1 MVMVMLEGIKGL
13 AMYFEDIYTKVEPL
27 WERSFTLE
35 GVEPSS
41 TYVESIRKNYSKIE
55 YKSQKN
61 EIYSWWEFAMIFTMY
76 QILTAYAL
84 EKWRNEKLD
93 IITLDE
99 IPVQLFEKQF
109 LKNMEPEDE
118 FEGNDEYLRRYKG
131 FKNPPSP
138 SM

>member
-1 MVMVMLEGIKGL
+1 M
-13 AMYFEDIYTKVEPL
+13 

-41 TYVESIRKNYSKIE
+41 TYVESIRKNYSKIG

-61 EIYSWWEFAMIFTMY
+61 EVYSWWKFAMIFTMY

-84 EKWRNEKLD
+84 ERWRNEKLD

-118 FEGNDEYLRRYKG
+118 FEGNDEYLIRYKG
-131 FKNPPSP
+131 FKNPLSP

>member
-1 MVMVMLEGIKGL
+1 
-13 AMYFEDIYTKVEPL
+13 
-27 WERSFTLE
+27 
-35 GVEPSS
+35 
-41 TYVESIRKNYSKIE
+41 
-55 YKSQKN
+55 
-61 EIYSWWEFAMIFTMY
+61 MIFTMY
-76 QILTAYAL
+76 QILTAYGTL

-118 FEGNDEYLRRYKG
+118 FEGNEEYLRRYKG